1 MQGQADYITGGFR
14 RAFKVYQ
21 PTVGT
26 YRVGISRRL
35 THVAITPLNAR
46 GPDPLRCHNIYCCDI
61 NELTAAFRSC
71 HAPAISWGMSG
82 IALGR
87 VGVIVAYNTSHLM
100 QGKPM
105 NRMRHHSA
113 KALTAASALL
123 LLGWFSIPAGDL
135 GDTATGALESPQ
147 DAGVIKAG
155 TADGAP
161 TPPRRLHSSLSM
173 PYFSFAQ
180 SLNPR
185 S

>member
-1 MQGQADYITGGFR
+1 
-14 RAFKVYQ
+14 
-21 PTVGT
+21 
-26 YRVGISRRL
+26 
-35 THVAITPLNAR
+35 
-46 GPDPLRCHNIYCCDI
+46 
-61 NELTAAFRSC
+61 
-71 HAPAISWGMSG
+71 
-82 IALGR
+82 
-87 VGVIVAYNTSHLM
+87 
-100 QGKPM
+100 M

-123 LLGWFSIPAGDL
+123 LLGWFSIPAGDR
-135 GDTATGALESPQ
+135 GSDTATGAFEGPQ
-147 DAGVIKAG
+147 DAGVTKAG

>member
-1 MQGQADYITGGFR
+1 LETPVKRLENPVLQGKADYITGGFSAR
-14 RAFKVYQ
+14 LTYMAVTRLNTCRLIPAHR
-21 PTVGT
+21 GT
-26 YRVGISRRL
+26 INRLIINALTQSRR
-35 THVAITPLNAR
+35 HR
-46 GPDPLRCHNIYCCDI
+46 
-61 NELTAAFRSC
+61 
-71 HAPAISWGMSG
+71 HAPAISWGVSG
-82 IALGR
+82 IALGCA
-87 VGVIVAYNTSHLM
+87 GVIVAYNTSHLM

-123 LLGWFSIPAGDL
+123 LLGWFSIPAGDR
-135 GDTATGALESPQ
+135 GSETATGAFESPQ
-147 DAGVIKAG
+147 DAGVIQAG
-155 TADGAP
+155 NADGAP

>member
-1 MQGQADYITGGFR
+1 M
-14 RAFKVYQ
+14 
-21 PTVGT
+21 TVTRLNTCRLIPALLNTTTLLIINGLT
-26 YRVGISRRL
+26 RSRS
-35 THVAITPLNAR
+35 H
-46 GPDPLRCHNIYCCDI
+46 
-61 NELTAAFRSC
+61 C
-71 HAPAISWGMSG
+71 HAPAISWGVSG
-82 IALGR
+82 IALGCA
-87 VGVIVAYNTSHLM
+87 GVIVAYNTSHLM

-123 LLGWFSIPAGDL
+123 LLGWFSIPAGDR
-135 GDTATGALESPQ
+135 GSETATGAFESPQ
-147 DAGVIKAG
+147 DAGVIQAG
-155 TADGAP
+155 NADGAP

>member
-1 MQGQADYITGGFR
+1 MTHAAVT
-14 RAFKVYQ
+14 ALN
-21 PTVGT
+21 T
-26 YRVGISRRL
+26 Y
-35 THVAITPLNAR
+35 
-46 GPDPLRCHNIYCCDI
+46 GPDTPHCNTINSFNINVLNC
-61 NELTAAFRSC
+61 AFSSC
-71 HAPAISWGMSG
+71 HAPAISWVMSG
-82 IALGR
+82 IALGCA
-87 VGVIVAYNTSHLM
+87 GVIVAYNTSHLM

-123 LLGWFSIPAGDL
+123 LLGWFSIPAGDR
-135 GDTATGALESPQ
+135 GSETATGAFESPQ
-147 DAGVIKAG
+147 DAGVIQAG
-155 TADGAP
+155 NADGAP